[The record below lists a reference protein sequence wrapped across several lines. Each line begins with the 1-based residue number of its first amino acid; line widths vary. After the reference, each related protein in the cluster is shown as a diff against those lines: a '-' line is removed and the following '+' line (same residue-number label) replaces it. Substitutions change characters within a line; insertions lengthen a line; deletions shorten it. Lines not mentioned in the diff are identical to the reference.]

1 MVRAGS
7 RSPGAEAG
15 GDLCVQARLEVTA
28 KQVHRVAED
37 VGRPVE
43 DWTFRQ
49 VPAKISRGDPRA
61 GAHPLARTRE
71 VKPGGVF
78 TRTGTDEE
86 GGPAREPLTNL
97 INVPGCDDG
106 PMAAWSGRLD
116 PGRVEDIPG
125 QANLL
130 IAQFARNAPAAPD
143 GRTVIGQ
150 GLQHSGMFW
159 SLRGAI
165 IASR

>member
-1 MVRAGS
+1 
-7 RSPGAEAG
+7 
-15 GDLCVQARLEVTA
+15 
-28 KQVHRVAED
+28 
-37 VGRPVE
+37 
-43 DWTFRQ
+43 
-49 VPAKISRGDPRA
+49 
-61 GAHPLARTRE
+61 
-71 VKPGGVF
+71 
-78 TRTGTDEE
+78 
-86 GGPAREPLTNL
+86 
-97 INVPGCDDG
+97 
-106 PMAAWSGRLD
+106 MAAWSGRLD